1 MDWYPLWNS
10 LRIALISCAAVFFL
24 GIFAAYYIARLP
36 RVIKGVLDVLLTL
49 PMVLPPTVVGYF
61 LLLLFGAKRPLG
73 IFFMQHFGVKL
84 VMNWY
89 SAIFASI
96 VVAFP
101 LMYRTARGAFES
113 FDETLAWS
121 AQTLGQSDTWIF
133 WRVRMPACRQ
143 GILAGTVLAFAR
155 ALGEYGATSMIAGYT
170 PGKTATIATT
180 VYQLWRTNDELGAMR
195 GCWGYRHFGGGAAGG
210 EPAGEKTESGCPE
223 MSLEINIEKKLDG
236 FTLRAAFTA
245 GNTSTA
251 LLGASGCGKSMTLR
265 CIAGIVKPDRGRIV
279 LDGRVL
285 FDSDRHIDLP
295 PQQRGVG
302 LLFQNYALFPNMTVE
317 QNILCGLKTEKDPAA
332 RRAACAEML
341 RTMRLEELAKRYPA
355 QLSGGQQQ
363 RAALAR
369 ILVGKPRILMLDE
382 PFSALDSYLREE
394 VEGEVGSLLANFAGT
409 ALLVTHNRDEAYRLC
424 KEMIVLNEGQVLR
437 TGSTKAVFADPQS
450 IAAARLTGCKNILP
464 CTPLDSHTVRLD
476 GWNTTLR
483 LALPVPAG
491 CTAVGIRAHDF
502 TRCAADAPNAIPVK
516 AVSTSENPFDW
527 TLICTPP
534 EGTAQLWWKVSK
546 KSLCSA
552 APAAP
557 QHLCAAPESIMPLK
571 D

>member
-1 MDWYPLWNS
+1 
-10 LRIALISCAAVFFL
+10 
-24 GIFAAYYIARLP
+24 
-36 RVIKGVLDVLLTL
+36 
-49 PMVLPPTVVGYF
+49 
-61 LLLLFGAKRPLG
+61 
-73 IFFMQHFGVKL
+73 
-84 VMNWY
+84 
-89 SAIFASI
+89 
-96 VVAFP
+96 
-101 LMYRTARGAFES
+101 
-113 FDETLAWS
+113 
-121 AQTLGQSDTWIF
+121 
-133 WRVRMPACRQ
+133 
-143 GILAGTVLAFAR
+143 
-155 ALGEYGATSMIAGYT
+155 
-170 PGKTATIATT
+170 
-180 VYQLWRTNDELGAMR
+180 
-195 GCWGYRHFGGGAAGG
+195 
-210 EPAGEKTESGCPE
+210 
-223 MSLEINIEKKLDG
+223 MSLEVNIEKKLDG
-236 FTLRAAFTA
+236 FTLRAAFTV

-251 LLGASGCGKSMTLR
+251 LLGASGCGKSITLR

-285 FDSDRHIDLP
+285 FNSTRHIDLP

-317 QNILCGLKTEKDPAA
+317 QNVLCGLKAEKDPAA

-341 RTMRLEELAKRYPA
+341 CAMRLEALAKRYPA

-363 RAALAR
+363 RVALAR

-450 IAAARLTGCKNILP
+450 VAAARLTGCKNILP

-476 GWNTTLR
+476 GWDTTLR
-483 LALPVPAG
+483 LTLPVPAG

-502 TRCAADAPNAIPVK
+502 TPCAADVPNAIPVK

-527 TLICTPP
+527 NLICTPP

-546 KSLCSA
+546 KSLSSA

-557 QHLCAAPESIMPLK
+557 QYLCAAPESIMPLK
-571 D
+571 G

>member
-1 MDWYPLWNS
+1 
-10 LRIALISCAAVFFL
+10 
-24 GIFAAYYIARLP
+24 
-36 RVIKGVLDVLLTL
+36 
-49 PMVLPPTVVGYF
+49 
-61 LLLLFGAKRPLG
+61 
-73 IFFMQHFGVKL
+73 
-84 VMNWY
+84 
-89 SAIFASI
+89 
-96 VVAFP
+96 
-101 LMYRTARGAFES
+101 
-113 FDETLAWS
+113 
-121 AQTLGQSDTWIF
+121 
-133 WRVRMPACRQ
+133 
-143 GILAGTVLAFAR
+143 
-155 ALGEYGATSMIAGYT
+155 
-170 PGKTATIATT
+170 
-180 VYQLWRTNDELGAMR
+180 
-195 GCWGYRHFGGGAAGG
+195 
-210 EPAGEKTESGCPE
+210 
-223 MSLEINIEKKLDG
+223 MSLEVNIEKKLDG
-236 FTLRAAFTA
+236 FTLRAAFTV

-285 FDSDRHIDLP
+285 FDSAQHIELP

-317 QNILCGLKTEKDPAA
+317 QNILCGLKAEKDPAA
-332 RRAACAEML
+332 RRTACAEML
-341 RTMRLEELAKRYPA
+341 RAMRLEELAKRYPA

-363 RAALAR
+363 RTALAR

-437 TGSTKAVFADPQS
+437 TGSTKEVFADPQS

-476 GWNTTLR
+476 SWDTTLR

-502 TRCAADAPNAIPVK
+502 TPCIADVLNAIPVK

-527 TLICTPP
+527 NLICTPP

-557 QHLCAAPESIMPLK
+557 QYLCAAPESIMPLK
-571 D
+571 G